1 MAGSFEAL
9 ATFALGAIPG
19 IIVLEFLE
27 YGRPQL
33 RERRGVRA
41 VASYLILSLL
51 VWGLAAVCFEADDRL
66 AAVLDASEKG
76 GNAQVQA
83 YIALSWRLLVAS
95 VALGVVL
102 RALLWLGVRVAFRI
116 ELARRGAPRRY
127 GRFGDLAIRAF
138 SFAFAWDR
146 LLQRMNRMAKPQVV
160 HVRLREGGDVY
171 GVMAEGGSADFQA
184 DGRGLVLDAQLL
196 ILDGRLKEVPNS
208 SGVFIAAEA
217 VASVAFAEYEAEPA
231 GTIGPDEQKT
241 GGTAS

>member
-33 RERRGVRA
+33 RERGGARA
-41 VASYLILSLL
+41 IASYLILSFL
-51 VWGLAAVCFEADDRL
+51 VWGLATVCLNADDRL
-66 AAVLDASEKG
+66 ATVLDTSEEG
-76 GNAQVQA
+76 GVEQVQA
-83 YIALSWRLLVAS
+83 YVALSWRLLVAS
-95 VALGVVL
+95 AVLGICL
-102 RALLWLGVRVAFRI
+102 RILLWAGVRIAFRI
-116 ELARRGAPRRY
+116 EMRRREAPRRY

-146 LLQRMNRMAKPQVV
+146 LLQRMNRIAKPQIV
-160 HVRLREGGDVY
+160 HIHLREGGDVY

-196 ILDGRLKEVPNS
+196 KLEGRLKEVPNS
-208 SGVFIAAEA
+208 SGIFIAAEA
-217 VASVAFAEYEAEPA
+217 VATVAFAEYEAEPTA
-231 GTIGPDEQKT
+231 TMETDE
-241 GGTAS
+241 

>member
-19 IIVLEFLE
+19 IIVLECLE

-33 RERRGVRA
+33 RERGGARA

-51 VWGLAAVCFEADDRL
+51 VWGLAALCLEADDRL
-66 AAVLDASEKG
+66 AAVLNASKAG
-76 GNAQVQA
+76 GDAQVQA

-95 VALGVVL
+95 VALGAAL
-102 RALLWLGVRVAFRI
+102 RALLWTGVRIAFRV
-116 ELARRGAPRRY
+116 EMGRRDTPRRY
-127 GRFGDLAIRAF
+127 GRFGDLAIGAF

-208 SGVFIAAEA
+208 SGVFISAEA
-217 VASVAFAEYEAEPA
+217 VASVAFAEYEAGPA
-231 GTIGPDEQKT
+231 ATIETDE
-241 GGTAS
+241 

>member
-19 IIVLEFLE
+19 IVVLEFLE

-33 RERRGVRA
+33 RERGGARA
-41 VASYLILSLL
+41 IASYLILSLL
-51 VWGLAAVCFEADDRL
+51 VWGLAAVCLEADDRL

-76 GNAQVQA
+76 GDAQVQA

-95 VALGVVL
+95 VALGIAL
-102 RALLWLGVRVAFRI
+102 RGMLWAGVRIAFRI
-116 ELARRGAPRRY
+116 EMGRRQASRRY
-127 GRFGDLAIRAF
+127 GRLGDLAIRAF

-146 LLQRMNRMAKPQVV
+146 LLQRMNRIAKPQVV
-160 HVRLREGGDVY
+160 HIQLRDGGDVY

-196 ILDGRLKEVPNS
+196 KLDGRLKEVPNS

-217 VASVAFAEYEAEPA
+217 VASVAFAEYEAGPA
-231 GTIGPDEQKT
+231 TTMEADEQET
-241 GGTAS
+241 GGTAA